1 MHCSLLVTLYGC
13 RAGMMSAQVMAAAVT
28 VLVARTRRLEVTRP
42 RSMLLLLLLC
52 WRGRCP
58 GGTVVTSGGVA
69 QD

>member
-1 MHCSLLVTLYGC
+1 MLFTLYGC

-52 WRGRCP
+52 V
-58 GGTVVTSGGVA
+58 GGAGVLA
-69 QD
+69 GLW

>member
-1 MHCSLLVTLYGC
+1 
-13 RAGMMSAQVMAAAVT
+13 MSAQVMAAAVT

>member
-1 MHCSLLVTLYGC
+1 MLVTLYGC

-52 WRGRCP
+52 V
-58 GGTVVTSGGVA
+58 GGAGVLA
-69 QD
+69 GLW